1 MSLSWLGFTVT
12 HLWKHD
18 LYPLCFSLSRS
29 WSPVAS
35 TGRWIKLQVKCSL
48 FSSSS
53 NVSGPFAHGPALSPL
68 SLSPCLLLLWCC
80 SLHSSTLSVLLHVT
94 MYQQERF
101 PSDPARA
108 KTALARAQWGGG
120 HEPKTAHCILTEW
133 GIKSSLSFSISSAEM
148 QSLDSSVTVLQG
160 FENITRA

>member
-120 HEPKTAHCILTEW
+120 GMSQRQLIVFWLNEELKVAYHFP
-133 GIKSSLSFSISSAEM
+133 SA
-148 QSLDSSVTVLQG
+148 LQRCSHW
-160 FENITRA
+160 IHL

>member
-120 HEPKTAHCILTEW
+120 MSQRQLIVFWLNEELKVAYHFP
-133 GIKSSLSFSISSAEM
+133 SA
-148 QSLDSSVTVLQG
+148 LQRCSHW
-160 FENITRA
+160 IHL

>member
-35 TGRWIKLQVKCSL
+35 TGRWIKLQVKRSL

-120 HEPKTAHCILTEW
+120 MSQRQLIVFWLNEELKVAYHFP
-133 GIKSSLSFSISSAEM
+133 SA
-148 QSLDSSVTVLQG
+148 LQRCSHW
-160 FENITRA
+160 IHL

>member
-1 MSLSWLGFTVT
+1 MSPSWLGFTVT

-29 WSPVAS
+29 WSSVAS
-35 TGRWIKLQVKCSL
+35 TGRWIKLQVKRSL

-80 SLHSSTLSVLLHVT
+80 SLHSSTLSVHLHVT

-108 KTALARAQWGGG
+108 KTALARAQWQTDDGARGVGGG
-120 HEPKTAHCILTEW
+120 GTSQRQLIVFWLNEELKVAYHFP
-133 GIKSSLSFSISSAEM
+133 SA
-148 QSLDSSVTVLQG
+148 LQRCSHW
-160 FENITRA
+160 IHL

>member
-1 MSLSWLGFTVT
+1 MSPSWLGFTVT

-29 WSPVAS
+29 WSSVAS
-35 TGRWIKLQVKCSL
+35 TGRWIKLQVKRSL

-80 SLHSSTLSVLLHVT
+80 SLHSSTLSVHLHVT

-101 PSDPARA
+101 PSDPVTNWWWRA
-108 KTALARAQWGGG
+108 GGGWGGG
-120 HEPKTAHCILTEW
+120 TSQRQLIVFWLNEELKVAYHFP
-133 GIKSSLSFSISSAEM
+133 SA
-148 QSLDSSVTVLQG
+148 LQRCSHW
-160 FENITRA
+160 IHL